1 MVLWNY
7 ERGFFM
13 PLNIVLVEPEIPQN
27 TGNIV
32 RTCAAT
38 GAVLH
43 LVGPLGFSIED
54 KYLKRA
60 GLDYWDEAQIKYYD
74 SLQDFMDMY
83 GDRKLYYSTTKAI
96 NNYCDVSYEEDCF
109 ILFGKETAGLPEE
122 LLKDNRDTCIRIPMK
137 EGIRSLNLS
146 NSVAIVVYE
155 VLRQRN
161 FENLSTEGKLVKYDW

>member
-1 MVLWNY
+1 
-7 ERGFFM
+7 M

-54 KYLKRA
+54 RYLKRA
-60 GLDYWDEAQIKYYD
+60 GLDYWEEAQIKYYD
-74 SLQDFMDMY
+74 SLQDFLKQY
-83 GDRKLYYSTTKAI
+83 GEGRLYYSTTKAVH
-96 NNYCDVSYEEDCF
+96 NYFDVTYEEDCF

-122 LLKDNRDTCIRIPMK
+122 LLKDNRETCIRIPMK

-155 VLRQRN
+155 TLRQRN
-161 FENLSTEGKLVKYDW
+161 FENLKTEGKMVKYDW

>member
-1 MVLWNY
+1 MA
-7 ERGFFM
+7 
-13 PLNIVLVEPEIPQN
+13 LNIVLVEPEIPQN

-54 KYLKRA
+54 RYLKRA
-60 GLDYWDEAQIKYYD
+60 GLDYWDEAKINYYNN
-74 SLQDFMDMY
+74 LKDFIDKY

-96 NNYCDVSYEEDCF
+96 HNYCDVAYEDDCF

-122 LLKDNRDTCIRIPMK
+122 LLKDNKETCIRIPMK

-155 VLRQRN
+155 AFRQRN
-161 FENLSTEGKLVKYDW
+161 FENLSTEGKLVRYDW